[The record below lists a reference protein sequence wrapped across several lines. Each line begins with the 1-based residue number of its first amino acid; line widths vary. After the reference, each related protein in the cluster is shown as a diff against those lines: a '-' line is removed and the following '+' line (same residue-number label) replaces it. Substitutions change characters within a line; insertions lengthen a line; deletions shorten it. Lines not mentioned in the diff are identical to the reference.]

1 MYEESMEKYPN
12 TKKYIYNDINIYNRS
27 NENVKKIKINNDFRN
42 PNNDNIFMRN
52 DSSLFNKD
60 LTQEN
65 INMKESFENKEN
77 NISSSK
83 IIKNADNTTIIATD
97 IEQSINI
104 TNQTQLNLSEFDT
117 HIDSAFMYS

>member
-60 LTQEN
+60 LT
-65 INMKESFENKEN
+65 
-77 NISSSK
+77 
-83 IIKNADNTTIIATD
+83 
-97 IEQSINI
+97 
-104 TNQTQLNLSEFDT
+104 
-117 HIDSAFMYS
+117 